1 MDNNERTNDSKT
13 LTLSSESTATDA
25 LSPDVLTTTSPLAH
39 DEGYP
44 LVEFAHWGQRPRSG
58 GGLDNDGD
66 RGGDSK
72 DEKKSSTENG
82 IYEQSKISGNGSQ
95 AQLLPN
101 PKTSDENGYEFEQ
114 KGTPKNAW
122 TSNEDGKEELPLTS
136 AIRLRDTDPMD
147 DVPYPLPTSGFL
159 PDITLNGNKN
169 NSPLNIQCDRK
180 NDPISVNDDEFQ
192 EDNKDDDD
200 DDTQSIHSYSEDQIE
215 AYDRRKS
222 QENSIS
228 RKSPELLTIEN
239 GVRTDTS
246 HKKSKSIFSNP
257 SRMLK
262 IPSISAMVSSKK
274 KKQVEAQN
282 CDESDNDNIDDNK
295 KVFPPLLSSTT
306 PTNDETS
313 DMLAIDL
320 HHPFMTSGL
329 DNGDNYWGEDDTKAP
344 PYTQFEMIR

>member
-1 MDNNERTNDSKT
+1 MENNERTNDSKT

-25 LSPDVLTTTSPLAH
+25 LSPDVLTATSPLTH

-58 GGLDNDGD
+58 GGYGNEGDGGVD
-66 RGGDSK
+66 GK
-72 DEKKSSTENG
+72 DEKRGSTENG
-82 IYEQSKISGNGSQ
+82 IYEQSKTSGNGSQ
-95 AQLLPN
+95 FQLLPN
-101 PKTSDENGYEFEQ
+101 PKTNDENGYEFEQ
-114 KGTPKNAW
+114 KGHKTAW
-122 TSNEDGKEELPLTS
+122 TCNDDDKEELPLTS
-136 AIRLRDTDPMD
+136 AIRLRNTDPMD

-159 PDITLNGNKN
+159 PDITLNGAKDNT
-169 NSPLNIQCDRK
+169 PLNNQCDSNK
-180 NDPISVNDDEFQ
+180 DPIRINDYEFRDDDNDDE
-192 EDNKDDDD
+192 
-200 DDTQSIHSYSEDQIE
+200 DDTQSIHSYSGEQIE

-222 QENSIS
+222 QENS
-228 RKSPELLTIEN
+228 RKVSPELPNIQNNETVESS
-239 GVRTDTS
+239 R
-246 HKKSKSIFSNP
+246 KKSKSIFSNP

-262 IPSISAMVSSKK
+262 IPSISAIVSSKK

>member
-58 GGLDNDGD
+58 GGYEDDG
-66 RGGDSK
+66 GGDDK
-72 DEKKSSTENG
+72 DEKRGSTENG
-82 IYEQSKISGNGSQ
+82 IYEQNKTSGNGSQ
-95 AQLLPN
+95 VQLLPN
-101 PKTSDENGYEFEQ
+101 PKNNDENGYEFGQ
-114 KGTPKNAW
+114 KGHKTAW
-122 TSNEDGKEELPLTS
+122 TSNEDEKEELPLTS
-136 AIRLRDTDPMD
+136 AILPLRNTDPMD

-159 PDITLNGNKN
+159 PDITLNGTESE
-169 NSPLNIQCDRK
+169 SPLNNQCDK
-180 NDPISVNDDEFQ
+180 NNDPISVNDNEFREDDE
-192 EDNKDDDD
+192 D
-200 DDTQSIHSYSEDQIE
+200 DDTQSIHSYSEEQIE

-222 QENSIS
+222 QENS
-228 RKSPELLTIEN
+228 RKVTPELPNIMNSETTE
-239 GVRTDTS
+239 TS
-246 HKKSKSIFSNP
+246 RKKSKSIFSNP

-262 IPSISAMVSSKK
+262 IPSISAIVSSKK